1 MKGECE
7 KDELLSVPVD
17 ISMGLTL
24 SSQETKAHETS
35 AGSKT
40 NTLNF
45 LDDPDTKNFRLNFH
59 HHNVY
64 QGQGQ
69 GPLAADEQDFRS
81 VMTV

>member
-24 SSQETKAHETS
+24 SSEETKAHETS

-40 NTLNF
+40 NT
-45 LDDPDTKNFRLNFH
+45 P
-59 HHNVY
+59 
-64 QGQGQ
+64 
-69 GPLAADEQDFRS
+69 
-81 VMTV
+81 